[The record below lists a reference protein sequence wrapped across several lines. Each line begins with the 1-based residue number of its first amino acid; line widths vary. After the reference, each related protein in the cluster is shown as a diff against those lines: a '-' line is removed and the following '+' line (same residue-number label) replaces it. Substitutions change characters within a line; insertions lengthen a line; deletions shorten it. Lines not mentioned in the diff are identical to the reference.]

1 MTRPKVTIYTDGGA
15 DPNPGYGGW
24 AALLKS
30 GKHEKV
36 LTGNAENATN
46 NQMELTAAINALEAL
61 KSPCAVELYTDS
73 QYLQKGITEWIED
86 WVSKGWKKK
95 GEPIANAEL
104 WQKLWQLT
112 QAHDISWH
120 WVRGHTGNRLNE
132 RVDQLAREARLE
144 IAPEAGFDAALPRL
158 YTRGSCK
165 GNPGP
170 GGWGVVL
177 ERGGDTS
184 QFSGT
189 MLDTT
194 NNRMELVAVLE
205 GLATVPARVP
215 IYIVT
220 TSDYVFQGATK
231 WIHGWRRRD
240 WKKKD
245 GQPVANSDLWL
256 ELDKELQSREIRW
269 INGKNSPERFA
280 QGLEEA
286 ARIAQLALEH
296 V

>member
-36 LTGNAENATN
+36 LTGSAENATN

-61 KSPCAVELYTDS
+61 KSPCEVELYTDS

-95 GEPIANAEL
+95 G
-104 WQKLWQLT
+104 
-112 QAHDISWH
+112 
-120 WVRGHTGNRLNE
+120 E

-177 ERGGDTS
+177 EQGGDTS